1 MAETIIHDDAYL
13 WLEDVEGERA
23 LSWVRERNA
32 ESVAALTGNDR
43 FTGMY
48 EGIRAVLDA
57 DDRIPM
63 VAWHGERVYNLWKD
77 AGHPRGLWRRT
88 TLEDYRRDEPA
99 WQTVLDLDALA
110 AAEGENWVWQGVTF
124 LRTGPLGGEHRCLLS
139 LSRGGA
145 DASVVREFDLDAL
158 EFVADGFRLAE
169 AKSDV
174 SWIDADRIFVGTDT
188 GPGSMTSSGYPRQVR
203 VWRRGT
209 ALADAP
215 VVFEGSADDVSVRA
229 SIDPSADGR
238 RAVLRQSTDFFHA
251 RRYLLTG
258 EALTELTELDVPHDA
273 SVDVHREWLL
283 VRVRTDWHTGD
294 ATHPAGTLL
303 IARLADY
310 LAGSRELTV
319 LFTPDPHT
327 SLSFADWTRTGL
339 ILVLLCDVRS
349 RLELLSYSGGEW
361 HRTVLGSELGQ
372 TDVWDTNADTD
383 DQYLLLS
390 SGFTLPPTL
399 RHGVLGGDAPAI
411 LKQGPAYFPA
421 EGIETRQFFA
431 TSADGTQVPYFVVGR
446 PDAVP
451 GPTLLS
457 GYGGFEVSRVPAY
470 NSIIGLGWLARGGT
484 YVVANIRG
492 GGEYGPA
499 WHRSALRE
507 NRPRAY
513 EDFAAVAADL
523 VERGITTRERLGIEG
538 GSNGGLLMGVMLT
551 RYPELFGAIV
561 CAVPLLDMKRYHLLL
576 AGASWMAEY
585 GDPDSPD
592 DWAYLSLFSPYQNV
606 RDGVPYPP
614 TLVTTSTRDDRV
626 HPGHARK
633 MVALLRERGKD
644 VTYYE
649 NIEGG
654 HGGAA
659 DNAQLAYKWA
669 LAFEFLWRTLGAASG
684 DR

>member
-1 MAETIIHDDAYL
+1 MTEPITPDDARL

-23 LSWVRERNA
+23 LDWVRERNA
-32 ESVAALTGNDR
+32 ETVAALTGNDR
-43 FTGMY
+43 FTELD

-63 VAWHGERVYNLWKD
+63 IAWHGERVYNLWKD
-77 AGHPRGLWRRT
+77 GEHKRGLWRRT
-88 TLEDYRRDEPA
+88 TLESYRTGQPD
-99 WQTVLDLDALA
+99 WQSVLDLDALA
-110 AAEGENWVWQGVTF
+110 EAEGENWVWQGATF
-124 LRTGPLGGEHRCLLS
+124 LRTGPLAGEHRCLVS

-145 DASVVREFDLDAL
+145 DAAVVREFDLDAG
-158 EFVADGFRLAE
+158 EFVKDGFTLPE
-169 AKSDV
+169 AKSSV
-174 SWIDADRIFVGTDT
+174 SWIDADSVYVGTDT
-188 GPGSMTSSGYPRQVR
+188 GPGSMTTSGYPRQVR

-209 ALADAP
+209 PVADAP
-215 VVFEGSADDVSVRA
+215 VVFSGSPDDVSV
-229 SIDPSADGR
+229 SITTDPSGPGH
-238 RAVLRQSTDFFHA
+238 RAIVRQATDFFHW
-251 RRYLLTG
+251 RRHLRTG
-258 EALTELTELDVPHDA
+258 DALTELDVPHDA
-273 SVDVHREWLL
+273 GVSVHREWLL
-283 VRVRTDWHTGD
+283 VRVRTDWEVGGS
-294 ATHPAGTLL
+294 THPAGSLL
-303 IARLADY
+303 IAPLESY
-310 LAGSRELTV
+310 LAGERDLTV
-319 LFTPDPHT
+319 LFSPDPHT
-327 SLSFADWTRTGL
+327 SLSYAEWTRTGL
-339 ILVLLCDVRS
+339 ILVLLADVRS
-349 RLELLSYSGGEW
+349 RLELLSHSGGEW

-372 TDVWDTNADTD
+372 TDVWHTNKDSD
-383 DQYLLLS
+383 EQYLLLS

-399 RHGVLGGDAPAI
+399 RHGDLAAPAQPPTI

-431 TSADGTQVPYFVVGR
+431 TSADGTQIPYFVVGR
-446 PDAVP
+446 PDAGP
-451 GPTLLS
+451 SPTLLS

-470 NSIIGLGWLARGGT
+470 NSIVGRGWLARGGT

-499 WHRSALRE
+499 WHRAALRE
-507 NRPRAY
+507 KRPRAY

-523 VERGITTRERLGIEG
+523 VERGVTTRERLGAEG

-561 CAVPLLDMKRYHLLL
+561 CAVPLLDMRRYHLLL

-585 GDPDSPD
+585 GDPDDPE

-606 RDGVPYPP
+606 RDAVPYPP
-614 TLVTTSTRDDRV
+614 TLITTSTRDDRV

-633 MVALLRERGKD
+633 MVALLREHGKD

-659 DNAQLAYKWA
+659 DNAQLAFKWA
-669 LAFEFLWRTLGAASG
+669 LAFEFLWRTLSG
-684 DR
+684 GQG